1 MPMKKTISVIL
12 SLIMMLSLTLT
23 GCAAESE
30 TAKPQENTK
39 IVLQIG
45 NPTMVVNG
53 IDKPIDENGT
63 VPVIINDR
71 TLLPVRAV
79 VEEMGGEVAWNG
91 ETREVT
97 LKCDENEIKLIID
110 SKDAYLN
117 GEKTTLDTVPT
128 IINDRTM
135 LPIRF
140 IAESF
145 HFEVKWEETTQ
156 TVTIQKT
163 ADDAVAKRQIYIT
176 VNGTVL
182 TAELA
187 DNSSAEKLYELLSN
201 GDITVDMHDYSN
213 FEKVGSL
220 PEDLPRNDEQITTE
234 AGDLILYQG
243 NRFVIYYDTNSWNF
257 TRLGKIK
264 DVTQEELKT
273 ILGAGNVT
281 AVLSLVPE
289 TTQTSKTLVA
299 YFSFQ
304 GTTKALAEKVVSVT
318 DADVWRIEAK
328 EPYGEENL
336 NYYDET
342 TRAYI
347 EQKNSTSV
355 RPEIVGEINN
365 LADYD
370 TILLGYPIWYG
381 KAPRII
387 LTFLDTYKEE
397 LKGKTI
403 IPFCTSM
410 SSGISGSIPELKSA
424 LPDSDVKDGFRGT
437 DSTTEEQ
444 IKKELNTNGFKK

>member
-97 LKCDENEIKLIID
+97 LNCGENEIKLIID
-110 SKDAYLN
+110 SKDAYLS
-117 GEKTTLDTVPT
+117 GEKTTLDTAPT

-220 PEDLPRNDEQITTE
+220 PEELSRNDEQITTE
-234 AGDLILYQG
+234 PGDLILYQG
-243 NRFVIYYDTNSWNF
+243 NQFVIYYDTNSWNF

-273 ILGAGNVT
+273 ILGTGNVT
-281 AVLSLVPE
+281 AVLSLVPK
-289 TTQTSKTLVA
+289 TTQTPKELVV

-304 GTTKALAEKVVSVT
+304 GTTKALAEKVVSAT
-318 DADVWRIEAK
+318 NADVWRIEAK

-336 NYYDET
+336 KYYDES

-347 EQKNSTSV
+347 EQNNNTTV
-355 RPEIVGEINN
+355 RPEIVGQIDN

-387 LTFLDTYKEE
+387 LTFLDTYKDE

-410 SSGISGSIPELKSA
+410 SSGLSGSIPELKSA

-437 DSTTEEQ
+437 DATTEDD
-444 IKKELNTNGFKK
+444 IKKWLESNK

>member
-1 MPMKKTISVIL
+1 MKRTISVIL

-23 GCAAESE
+23 GCAAENE
-30 TAKPQENTK
+30 TAKLQENTK

-79 VEEMGGEVAWNG
+79 VEEMGGTVAWNG

-97 LKCDENEIKLIID
+97 LNCDENEIKLIID

-117 GEKTTLDTVPT
+117 GEKTSLDTAPT

-145 HFEVKWEETTQ
+145 NFDVAWEEASQ
-156 TVTIQKT
+156 TITITK
-163 ADDAVAKRQIYIT
+163 
-176 VNGTVL
+176 
-182 TAELA
+182 
-187 DNSSAEKLYELLSN
+187 
-201 GDITVDMHDYSN
+201 
-213 FEKVGSL
+213 
-220 PEDLPRNDEQITTE
+220 
-234 AGDLILYQG
+234 
-243 NRFVIYYDTNSWNF
+243 
-257 TRLGKIK
+257 K
-264 DVTQEELKT
+264 DVTKTEQNEIPVVTENDEE
-273 ILGAGNVT
+273 T
-281 AVLSLVPE
+281 AS
-289 TTQTSKTLVA
+289 SKTLVV

-304 GTTKALAEKVVSVT
+304 GATKSLAEKFVSVT
-318 DADVWRIEAK
+318 GADVWRIAAK

-336 NYYDET
+336 RYYDET

-347 EQKNSTSV
+347 EQNNNTSV
-355 RPEIVGEINN
+355 RPEIVGEIDN

-387 LTFLDTYKEE
+387 FTFIETYKDE

-424 LPDSDVKDGFRGT
+424 IPDSDVKDGFRGT
-437 DSTTEEQ
+437 DATTEKQVEEYLKN
-444 IKKELNTNGFKK
+444 ID